1 MDWLV
6 MVLLL
11 VYGCLSTLKV
21 WCVAIWRE
29 GGSRVE
35 TSTTSDDGQSTDRR
49 THAHWDCN
57 RFYLILTYY
66 SFMNRTQDY
75 GDERKGC
82 VRQTLWSST
91 RPSFKEGASL
101 TLLPQLVLTSS
112 LFRSKYATKIHLCL
126 FLVVTHC
133 IDYQLGR
140 IKHSWKTIK

>member
-112 LFRSKYATKIHLCL
+112 LFRSKYAKKNTFMPL
-126 FLVVTHC
+126 FSGYTWYWLP
-133 IDYQLGR
+133 IGR